1 MGVDV
6 VQPLRLRFKR
16 HAGRAGPPGQPA
28 DPARKVSVNALIGVG
43 LWILLWLGYN
53 TGPELAMDPNF
64 PVNFTEFIH
73 GVRAF
78 FPMLAGW
85 IALLIIF
92 ARASRLF
99 PWIVGPLGLMLLYA
113 VTGMVATWAYLP
125 NPLVGLYY
133 GANYL
138 AIVLVLLA
146 IVLVADPLPD
156 LFKVLRVT
164 WLMSTVLT
172 LALLGA
178 IPLLGSQVTFET
190 DTSPVGMRAYSG
202 VGTIMGMT
210 SSRNTGFARYA
221 AISALVALPGLM
233 RKGKLVVRIIWGTL
247 FTVSMYALVIAN
259 GRTETL
265 AFIGGAVVILGAE
278 KAKRTAYFLVGI
290 GAAVLLGLRGFYSA
304 FFLWFTR
311 TGQLDL
317 TMSGRTV
324 AWEEGWTYLAGSPWV
339 GLGFQ
344 SDRYFLHTHMHNA
357 FLHVLFQAGFLGGG
371 GILIGYAIVSY
382 YVIKYFFLTKPA
394 DKSLISPEIP
404 AIFLFVTISSIT
416 ESTFAYFSATWLMGA
431 PIVAYVMALHQHMR
445 AISAKATQER
455 TLRLQLARRAFRAGR
470 SSGGTAAPPL
480 GSSGGVNAL

>member
-16 HAGRAGPPGQPA
+16 RAGRPVPPGQPA
-28 DPARKVSVNALIGVG
+28 KTARNVSTNAMIGMG

-64 PVNFTEFIH
+64 PANFTEFVH
-73 GVRAF
+73 GTRAF

-113 VTGMVATWAYLP
+113 VTGIVSTWAYLP
-125 NPLVGLYY
+125 HPIVGLYY

-156 LFKVLRVT
+156 LLKVLRVT

-178 IPLLGSQVTFET
+178 IPLLGSQVTFES
-190 DTSPVGMRAYSG
+190 DTSPVGMRAYNG
-202 VGTIMGMT
+202 AGTIMGMT

-233 RKGKLVVRIIWGTL
+233 RKGRLVVRITWGIL
-247 FTVSMYALVIAN
+247 FAISIYALVIAN

-290 GAAVLLGLRGFYSA
+290 GAAILLGLRGFYAA

-317 TMSGRTV
+317 TMTGRTV
-324 AWEEGWTYLAGSPWV
+324 AWEEGWSYLASSPWV

-371 GILIGYAIVSY
+371 GILIGYTIVSY
-382 YVIKYFFLTKPA
+382 YVIKYFFFRKPA
-394 DKSLISPEIP
+394 DKSLIPPEIP

-416 ESTFAYFSATWLMGA
+416 ESTFAYYSATWLLGA
-431 PIVAYVMALHQHMR
+431 PIVAYVMGLHQHMR
-445 AISAKATQER
+445 AISAKAAQER
-455 TLRLQLARRAFRAGR
+455 AMRLQLARQAFRAGR
-470 SSGGTAAPPL
+470 AAGGAAAPPL
-480 GSSGGVNAL
+480 GSGGGVNAL

>member
-16 HAGRAGPPGQPA
+16 RAGNPVPPGQPA
-28 DPARKVSVNALIGVG
+28 DPARKISVNGLIGVG

-64 PVNFTEFIH
+64 PANFTEFIH

-113 VTGMVATWAYLP
+113 VTGMVSTWAYLP
-125 NPLVGLYY
+125 SPTAGLYY

-138 AIVLVLLA
+138 AMVLVLLA
-146 IVLVADPLPD
+146 IVLVANPLPD
-156 LFKVLRVT
+156 LLKVLRVT

-178 IPLLGSQVTFET
+178 IPLLGSQVAFES
-190 DTSPVGMRAYSG
+190 DTSPVGMRAYNG
-202 VGTIMGMT
+202 AGTIMGMT

-233 RKGKLVVRIIWGTL
+233 RKGRLVVRIIWGIL
-247 FTVSMYALVIAN
+247 FTFSIYALVIAN
-259 GRTETL
+259 GRTETV
-265 AFIGGAVVILGAE
+265 AFVGGAVVILGAE

-290 GAAVLLGLRGFYSA
+290 GAAILLGLRGFYSA

-311 TGQLDL
+311 TGKLDL
-317 TMSGRTV
+317 TMTGRTT
-324 AWEEGWTYLAGSPWV
+324 AWEEGWSYLAGSPWV

-344 SDRYFLHTHMHNA
+344 SDRYFLHTHLHNA

-371 GILIGYAIVSY
+371 GILVGYMIISY
-382 YVIKYFFLTKPA
+382 YVIKYFFLRKPA
-394 DKSLISPEIP
+394 DKSLIPPEIP
-404 AIFLFVTISSIT
+404 AIFLFVTISSVT

-431 PIVAYVMALHQHMR
+431 PIVAYVMALHRHVR
-445 AISAKATQER
+445 AASAKEAQER
-455 TLRLQLARRAFRAGR
+455 VMRLQLARRAYRAER
-470 SSGGTAAPPL
+470 SSGGAAAPPL
-480 GSSGGVNAL
+480 GTSGGLNVL

>member
-1 MGVDV
+1 MG
-6 VQPLRLRFKR
+6 R
-16 HAGRAGPPGQPA
+16 
-28 DPARKVSVNALIGVG
+28 
-43 LWILLWLGYN
+43 
-53 TGPELAMDPNF
+53 
-64 PVNFTEFIH
+64 
-73 GVRAF
+73 
-78 FPMLAGW
+78 
-85 IALLIIF
+85 
-92 ARASRLF
+92 
-99 PWIVGPLGLMLLYA
+99 
-113 VTGMVATWAYLP
+113 
-125 NPLVGLYY
+125 
-133 GANYL
+133 NYL

-156 LFKVLRVT
+156 LFKVLRAT

-178 IPLLGSQVTFET
+178 IPLLGSQVTFES
-190 DTSPVGMRAYSG
+190 DTSPVGMRAYNG
-202 VGTIMGMT
+202 AGTIMGMT

-233 RKGKLVVRIIWGTL
+233 RKGKLVVRIIWGIL
-247 FTVSMYALVIAN
+247 FAVSIYALVIAN

-290 GAAVLLGLRGFYSA
+290 GAAILLGLRGFYSA

-317 TMSGRTV
+317 TMTGRTT

-382 YVIKYFFLTKPA
+382 YVVKYFFLRKPA
-394 DKSLISPEIP
+394 DKSLIPPEIP

-445 AISAKATQER
+445 AISAKAAQDR
-455 TLRLQLARRAFRAGR
+455 AVRLQLARRAFRKAR
-470 SSGGTAAPPL
+470 SPEGGAAAPPL
-480 GSSGGVNAL
+480 GSGGAGMPFNSLPFLYVFTLRHTRYFPYRAPCTGGVLSVPGKKSVTQDAPKRPESVFPSNFLPLGVRAPVIGNRRFIHVQSRRAILIVISCSKPKRSSLRSRARTTSLRSAL

>member
-1 MGVDV
+1 MGVEV

-16 HAGRAGPPGQPA
+16 RAGRPAPPAHPA

-64 PVNFTEFIH
+64 PANFTEFIH

-99 PWIVGPLGLMLLYA
+99 PWIVGPLGLMLFYA
-113 VTGMVATWAYLP
+113 VTGMVSTWAYLP
-125 NPLVGLYY
+125 SPIIGLYY

-156 LFKVLRVT
+156 LLKVLRVT

-190 DTSPVGMRAYSG
+190 DTSPVGMRAYNG
-202 VGTIMGMT
+202 AGTIMGMN

-221 AISALVALPGLM
+221 AISALVALPGLL
-233 RKGKLVVRIIWGTL
+233 RKGRLVVRIIWGIL
-247 FTVSMYALVIAN
+247 FAVSIYALVIAN

-265 AFIGGAVVILGAE
+265 AFIGGAVVILSAE

-290 GAAVLLGLRGFYSA
+290 GAAILLGLRGFYSA

-317 TMSGRTV
+317 TMTGRTT
-324 AWEEGWTYLAGSPWV
+324 AWQEGWTYLAGSPWV

-382 YVIKYFFLTKPA
+382 YVVKYFFLRKPV
-394 DKSLISPEIP
+394 DKSLIPPEIP

-416 ESTFAYFSATWLMGA
+416 ESTFAYYSATWLMGA
-431 PIVAYVMALHQHMR
+431 PIVAYVMGLHRHMQ
-445 AISAKATQER
+445 AISAKANQER
-455 TLRLQLARRAFRAGR
+455 TLRLQSARRAFRAGR
-470 SSGGTAAPPL
+470 STEGGAVPPL
-480 GSSGGVNAL
+480 GAGGGVSTR

>member
-1 MGVDV
+1 MGVEV
-6 VQPLRLRFKR
+6 VQPLHLRFR
-16 HAGRAGPPGQPA
+16 RRATRPVPPSQPEKA
-28 DPARKVSVNALIGVG
+28 VRKFSINALIGMG

-64 PVNFTEFIH
+64 PANFTEFVH

-78 FPMLAGW
+78 FPMFAGW

-92 ARASRLF
+92 ARASRVL
-99 PWIVGPLGLMLLYA
+99 PWLVGPLGLMLLYA
-113 VTGMVATWAYLP
+113 VTGIISTWAYLP
-125 NPLVGLYY
+125 NPITGLYY
-133 GANYL
+133 GGNYL

-146 IVLVADPLPD
+146 VVLVADPLPD

-172 LALLGA
+172 MALLGA
-178 IPLLGSQVTFET
+178 IPLLGSQVTFES
-190 DTSPVGMRAYSG
+190 DTSPVGIRAYNG
-202 VGTIMGMT
+202 AGTIMGMT

-233 RKGKLVVRIIWGTL
+233 RKGKLVVRAIWGAL
-247 FTVSMYALVIAN
+247 FAVSIYALVIAN

-265 AFIGGAVVILGAE
+265 AFIGGAIVILGAE

-290 GAAVLLGLRGFYSA
+290 GAAILLGLRGFYSA

-317 TMSGRTV
+317 TMTGRTT
-324 AWEEGWTYLAGSPWV
+324 AWEQGWTYLAGSPWV

-371 GILIGYAIVSY
+371 GMLIGYAIVSY
-382 YVIKYFFLTKPA
+382 YLVKYFFLRRPA
-394 DKSLISPEIP
+394 DKSLIPPEIP

-431 PIVAYVMALHQHMR
+431 PIVAYVMALHRHMQ
-445 AISAKATQER
+445 AVSAKAIR
-455 TLRLQLARRAFRAGR
+455 DRAIRLELARRAFRKSR
-470 SSGGTAAPPL
+470 SPEGGATAPPL
-480 GSSGGVNAL
+480 ASGGAGVL